1 MEHCHPDE
9 DPLGSKHVATITS
22 TRASCV
28 SCMYSFINWYY

>member
-22 TRASCV
+22 TRASCQLCV
-28 SCMYSFINWYY
+28 FIY